1 MTFFE
6 RIPFEAAQELEEW
19 SRLAFELRESSKHLL
34 APYGVA
40 TPEELLALI
49 ARGAAPQP
57 AANDDYLAAC
67 FLVTAKEEA
76 RRAMAD
82 AARALGG

>member
-6 RIPFEAAQELEEW
+6 RIPFEAAQELEDW

-34 APYGVA
+34 APYGVS

-49 ARGAAPQP
+49 ESGAVPELPAR
-57 AANDDYLAAC
+57 DDYLAAC
-67 FLVTAKEEA
+67 FLVMAKEEA
-76 RRAMAD
+76 RKAMAD
-82 AARALGG
+82 AAQALGG